1 VYVSA
6 HIGAGRRFEVE
17 RLESQLLTAMI
28 RRMDRRRVAAAI
40 VGGNCTM
47 DETLEAI

>member
-1 VYVSA
+1 MTERGGTS
-6 HIGAGRRFEVE
+6 RWFEGE
-17 RLESQLLTAMI
+17 RLESQLLTVMI
-28 RRMDRRRVAAAI
+28 WRMARRRVAAAI